1 MLLDVRIWLV
11 RGGEA
16 WYFCVMKRM
25 TRILAWVVAGGVW
38 ATGAYGLDPEKD
50 FFAHT
55 VYLQQSNGL
64 FQVATLDEKAQ
75 EITAWRGLFLEKEHI
90 PKPGPFI
97 SGRPSEIYALPELR
111 PADSYPSPTE
121 WHVPTEEYY
130 IYTPP
135 AVPVVERNPPMV
147 AWRLKNGR
155 IAVGVKCFYV
165 MAELEREEIPETAKL
180 VRKMEGLLKPVAY
193 SPERD
198 ELVGEWLRHPTGGG
212 RADYRMEWDDRR
224 RLLCRL
230 VTKRAT
236 FSRELAEIARDEAL
250 PPEVRQAAT
259 AALERERPGI
269 RSWEELVDFW
279 DGWFSPDP
287 RIDKMAAV
295 KWMDELLDWAPTAVA
310 IAKADLAAE
319 NGPPGYLFYLRDS
332 LSWSEGE
339 FEALKSA
346 K

>member
-1 MLLDVRIWLV
+1 MFVLSFPG
-11 RGGEA
+11 RGL
-16 WYFCVMKRM
+16 WYFCDMKRF
-25 TRILAWVVAGGVW
+25 RIWAWVVLGGVLGTS
-38 ATGAYGLDPEKD
+38 AFGLDPDKD
-50 FFAHT
+50 FFAHK

-64 FQVATLDEKAQ
+64 FQMGTLDEKAR
-75 EITAWRGLFLEKEHI
+75 EITAWRGLLLEKEDV
-90 PKPGPFI
+90 PRPGPFI
-97 SGRPSEIYALPELR
+97 SGRRWEIYALPELR
-111 PADSYPSPTE
+111 PANSYASPTE
-121 WHVPTEEYY
+121 WHVPPEEYY

-147 AWRLKNGR
+147 AWRLENGR
-155 IAVGVKCFYV
+155 IAVGVKCVYV
-165 MAELEREEIPETAKL
+165 MAELEREEIPETAKF
-180 VRKMEGLLKPVAY
+180 VRKMEGLLTPVAY

-224 RLLCRL
+224 RLLCGL
-230 VTKRAT
+230 VERRVT
-236 FSRELAEIARDEAL
+236 FFRELAEMARDEAL

-279 DGWFSPDP
+279 DGWVHPDP
-287 RIDKMAAV
+287 RIDKMSAV
-295 KWMDELLDWAPTAVA
+295 KRMDEFLDWVPTALA

-319 NGPPGYLFYLRDS
+319 NGPPEYLFHLRYS
-332 LSWSEGE
+332 LSWSEGKLE
-339 FEALKSA
+339 ELKSA